1 MILRTVIL
9 QTILFCGPG
18 ECERLLTR
26 RLRCSIVL
34 CSISTPRERRFTHFP
49 SFQQHKIQE
58 PRLVHFAEVDFLRMV
73 PDEVEDVLF
82 TDAMDIVAI
91 PIVPVCALQAILQPA
106 VRDPPA
112 NLVVVLPRHSSSSRI
127 V

>member
-1 MILRTVIL
+1 MILQTVIL
-9 QTILFCGPG
+9 QTILFRGPG

-73 PDEVEDVLF
+73 PDEVADVLF
-82 TDAMDIVAI
+82 TDAVDIVAI
-91 PIVPVCALQAILQPA
+91 SIVPARALKA
-106 VRDPPA
+106 VLNPS
-112 NLVVVLPRHSSSSRI
+112 VF
-127 V
+127 